1 MNSMELKFFFENL
14 NLKAYQT
21 TLEGVCQK
29 NTTGSATLKKIT
41 KILFVSVVSEKLHL
55 LIYANIYFVVSDRS
69 HIIIIIL
76 FLFFTHKFGIKYVIT
91 H

>member
-1 MNSMELKFFFENL
+1 MELKFFFENL

-29 NTTGSATLKKIT
+29 NTTGSTTLKKIT

-55 LIYANIYFVVSDRS
+55 
-69 HIIIIIL
+69 
-76 FLFFTHKFGIKYVIT
+76 FLCQYIFCCK
-91 H
+91 